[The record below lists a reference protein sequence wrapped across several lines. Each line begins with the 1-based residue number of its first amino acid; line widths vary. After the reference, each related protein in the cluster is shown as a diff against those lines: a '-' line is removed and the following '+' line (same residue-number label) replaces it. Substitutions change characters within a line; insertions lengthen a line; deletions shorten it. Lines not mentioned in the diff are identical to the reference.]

1 MSMELMKSGE
11 VETVPQFVPRA
22 DVWEESD
29 RVIVHVD
36 LPGVDPKS
44 IDVTVESGT
53 MFIAARS
60 AVRQPEGAAWL
71 ARECVRGEFRRT
83 FNLGE
88 ALNSDGITAD
98 YSDGVLTIALPKL
111 EEAKPRKV
119 DVRVK

>member
-1 MSMELMKSGE
+1 MSMDLMKSGD
-11 VETVPQFVPRA
+11 VETMPRFVPRA
-22 DVWEESD
+22 DVWEEAD
-29 RVIVHVD
+29 RVIVHLD

-53 MFIAARS
+53 LLIAARS
-60 AVRQPEGAAWL
+60 ATRQPEGTAWL

-83 FNLGE
+83 FNLGD
-88 ALNSDGITAD
+88 ALNAGSIAAD
-98 YSDGVLTIALPKL
+98 YEDGVLTITLPKV